1 VGRRGYMLGM
11 SVRKFAMLTVA
22 TALLGAVGGAVQAAP
37 TTVAQATPKP
47 MDFTV
52 RAETL
57 PIAPGTQVMKWDA
70 AKGRWGVTLNLQQPE
85 ARAATPNDIQA
96 GAYYRITPS
105 LRVGGSLAFG
115 EQPVAPGPK
124 PNPADVG
131 QPRVQLETKFKF

>member
-1 VGRRGYMLGM
+1 ML
-11 SVRKFAMLTVA
+11 VAMI
-22 TALLGAVGGAVQAAP
+22 ALIGAVGGTVQAAP
-37 TTVAQATPKP
+37 AQATTSTKP

-57 PIAPGTQVMKWDA
+57 PIAPGTQTMKWDA
-70 AKGRWGVTLNLQQPE
+70 AKGHWGVTLNLQQPE
-85 ARAATPNDIQA
+85 ARAATANDIQA

-115 EQPVAPGPK
+115 EQQVAPGPK